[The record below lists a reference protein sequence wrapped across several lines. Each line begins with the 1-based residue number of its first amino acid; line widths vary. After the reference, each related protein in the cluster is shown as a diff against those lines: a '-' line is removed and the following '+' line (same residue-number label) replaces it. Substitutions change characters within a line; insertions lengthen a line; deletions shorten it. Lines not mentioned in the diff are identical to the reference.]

1 MIKNTSSLQI
11 LPARRTIQQN
21 WVNDQTRGEY
31 FALVERYLVRIINVS
46 RGPRLIIVDERD
58 KRAAQLNA
66 LVARI
71 YYNNFR
77 SALGTYLHARR
88 HN

>member
-1 MIKNTSSLQI
+1 MSNFVL
-11 LPARRTIQQN
+11 QN
-21 WVNDQTRGEY
+21 WVNSGSIGSIQIRRKY
-31 FALVERYLVRIINVS
+31 FVLIERYLVRIINVS
-46 RGPRLIIVDERD
+46 RGSRLIIVDERN

-77 SALGTYLHARR
+77 SARGTYLHARR